1 MKKLFIILSLITY
14 TTLSISCSQTNKTE
28 TKTKTG
34 KVYYSCPMHPEVKS
48 DKPGKCPKCGDMD
61 LEKHEE

>member
-1 MKKLFIILSLITY
+1 MKKSIIVCSLLLTTALFVGCKNTS
-14 TTLSISCSQTNKTE
+14 KTE
-28 TKTKTG
+28 TKSTSV

-48 DKPGKCPKCGDMD
+48 DKPGKCSKCGGMD